1 MHSFVYISQKIN
13 NDLLN
18 VSRFFFYYYFL
29 LPKLTFAWQDLQA
42 LFSIFSFE
50 TDSMSEMSAKH
61 IHHGGGYYQQLLQTY
76 SILYFFRNTWSR
88 LATVCM
94 DNNYYPGF
102 VLQVVHQEINNIPKR
117 KIKIVGSV
125 VLCSFISFMSICLT

>member
-1 MHSFVYISQKIN
+1 MARFTSF
-13 NDLLN
+13 
-18 VSRFFFYYYFL
+18 
-29 LPKLTFAWQDLQA
+29 
-42 LFSIFSFE
+42 IFNFQFE
-50 TDSMSEMSAKH
+50 TVSMSEMSAKH
-61 IHHGGGYYQQLLQTY
+61 IHYGSGYYQQLLQTY
-76 SILYFFRNTWSR
+76 SILNFFRNTWSR